1 MIPARLHDATR
12 NSAAGIRRLALAMY
26 AVGLVLNVGVS
37 QAAPGARQRHR
48 AVSPARDGGFE
59 ASIGH
64 RQPTAED
71 LSQGVLRDEGTATQN
86 QRSFDKQLNICRGC

>member
-37 QAAPGARQRHR
+37 QAAP
-48 AVSPARDGGFE
+48 ARDNGIE
-59 ASIGH
+59 PSLPPAM
-64 RQPTAED
+64 
-71 LSQGVLRDEGTATQN
+71 EGS
-86 QRSFDKQLNICRGC
+86 RRR